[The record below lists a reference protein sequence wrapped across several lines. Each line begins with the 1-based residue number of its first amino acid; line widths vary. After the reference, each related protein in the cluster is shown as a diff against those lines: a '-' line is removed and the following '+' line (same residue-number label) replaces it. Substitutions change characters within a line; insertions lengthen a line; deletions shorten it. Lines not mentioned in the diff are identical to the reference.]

1 MAAAGLTEDDLNN
14 AARGGEGVA
23 GGRLDAGLRE
33 KLDDIDKTIRPKR
46 REKER
51 GPTALIRT
59 KVKSWNQGILR
70 RRKGKGELGPS
81 RSHTPSIEVID
92 EDKYDQHD
100 RSRGFGGGRGS
111 SDTERTTPTVASHS
125 TNEQGGGTSGSG
137 SGSGEITTSDSN
149 ETPSSNDIPR
159 AATQPPT
166 ATYFPPAY
174 RPASVRS
181 LQPQAQSS
189 SRGGSSSSPYEPS
202 GSSREGGSNE
212 AHTSQHGSGGPSPT
226 IVEKTNAP
234 GYYPAPATEDSEVAL
249 AVASRSDGKQRM
261 EVPTSE
267 EEEEEN
273 RVRHIATDDKQVLER
288 MRMGGSAPPQRLS
301 SEEGTDD
308 AGHDGVVAGVGPS
321 APGVEVDEHGFER
334 HDPSMLLAPPITED
348 GPSSSSSSST
358 QYPRPPQR
366 PNMAYRLYSQ
376 DDLAASLGVDERHLL
391 PSAPPPAHPDH
402 LVPSA
407 PPFLDTDTDYHPE
420 GGDEDDDPTPTA
432 PIPSAPAFDLDPDD
446 DAGAGD
452 GGDEVHHSDSVVDG
466 GDEYTRTDTNDTRD
480 TRSDDTRPSPHL
492 ETGSRSREED
502 PDMEVP
508 AGQSRN
514 PSLPVYEP

>member
-1 MAAAGLTEDDLNN
+1 MTEDDLHDV
-14 AARGGEGVA
+14 ARGGGGVA

-33 KLDDIDKTIRPKR
+33 KLEDIDKTIRPKKR
-46 REKER
+46 DKER
-51 GPTALIRT
+51 GPTAMIRT

-100 RSRGFGGGRGS
+100 RSRGGRGS

-125 TNEQGGGTSGSG
+125 TNEQGGGTLGSG

-149 ETPSSNDIPR
+149 ETPSSNGLPR

-181 LQPQAQSS
+181 LQPQTQST
-189 SRGGSSSSPYEPS
+189 SRGGSSTSPYEAS

-212 AHTSQHGSGGPSPT
+212 HHTSQHGQGPSPMP
-226 IVEKTNAP
+226 VEKTNAP

-273 RVRHIATDDKQVLER
+273 RVRHIATDDKQILER

-301 SEEGTDD
+301 SQDATDD
-308 AGHDGVVAGVGPS
+308 TGPHVDGVGVGPS
-321 APGVEVDEHGFER
+321 APGVEVDEQGFER
-334 HDPSMLLAPPITED
+334 HDPSMLLAPPIPGDE
-348 GPSSSSSSST
+348 PSSSSSSST

-366 PNMAYRLYSQ
+366 PSMAYRQYSQ

-407 PPFLDTDTDYHPE
+407 PPFLDTDPNHHGQD
-420 GGDEDDDPTPTA
+420 GDGDDDPTPTA
-432 PIPSAPAFDLDPDD
+432 PIPSAPAFDLIPDD
-446 DAGAGD
+446 EAGD
-452 GGDEVHHSDSVVDG
+452 DELHHSDSGVEG
-466 GDEYTRTDTNDTRD
+466 GDEYARTDTNDTNDTND
-480 TRSDDTRPSPHL
+480 TRDSDDTRPSPQL
-492 ETGSRSREED
+492 GSRSIEEEG